1 MGVVG
6 VHHHTY
12 PKIQVG
18 VSESPK
24 HGPPCDLLLAS
35 KLYSSRVELILL
47 IFKSSLRA
55 ILFHH
60 RTRTRTVW
68 RSGSALPRPQATF
81 KGWPLWRERY
91 EKEGREGGGLI
102 YPNCWYVNACAY
114 RLMQFSSRVYVR
126 CRTIS
131 VCQQLQSGPTVK
143 QFQLPENAIVSKI
156 SIIYVDSN
164 DKTDSHK
171 DCRQTCVQ
179 NHTLLFRKHF
189 TTKRLKVRCVHH

>member
-1 MGVVG
+1 LNCSNFSAYSIATRYKWVPGIALFLSYKTNQLYLITPGRAATVGVVG

-81 KGWPLWRERY
+81 KG
-91 EKEGREGGGLI
+91 
-102 YPNCWYVNACAY
+102 
-114 RLMQFSSRVYVR
+114 
-126 CRTIS
+126 
-131 VCQQLQSGPTVK
+131 
-143 QFQLPENAIVSKI
+143 
-156 SIIYVDSN
+156 
-164 DKTDSHK
+164 
-171 DCRQTCVQ
+171 
-179 NHTLLFRKHF
+179 
-189 TTKRLKVRCVHH
+189 